1 MAEDDGS
8 NKLVVDNGLEKFTPA
23 EVTAPVIVS
32 LGKKKR
38 KVMKRLKRGKGPVM
52 DQVMD
57 VLEQVQDQLG
67 SQAEGKILVPVVIIY
82 KEKQKRFRGLFR

>member
-8 NKLVVDNGLEKFTPA
+8 NKLAVENGVEKHPPA

-38 KVMKRLKRGKGPVM
+38 KIIKRLKRGKGPAIE
-52 DQVMD
+52 QVMD

-82 KEKQKRFRGLFR
+82 KEKPKRFRSFFR

>member
-1 MAEDDGS
+1 MADVDG
-8 NKLVVDNGLEKFTPA
+8 NDKLVVDDGVEKYAPA

-38 KVMKRLKRGKGPVM
+38 KIMKRLKRGKGSAM

-67 SQAEGKILVPVVIIY
+67 SQAEGKILVPIVIIY
-82 KEKQKRFRGLFR
+82 KEKQNRFRGFFR

>member
-1 MAEDDGS
+1 MADSDGTNTLAVEDGA
-8 NKLVVDNGLEKFTPA
+8 EKFAPA

-38 KVMKRLKRGKGPVM
+38 KVVKRLKRGKGPVM
-52 DQVMD
+52 DQVME
-57 VLEQVQDQLG
+57 VLEQVQDRLG

-82 KEKQKRFRGLFR
+82 KEKQKRFRGFFR